1 MSLPDDTSWIRN
13 FLCAEAN
20 ASVGGVCVYEG
31 SGLEAIR
38 EQAQRA
44 DLPADEIVDAADTVV
59 LRPDPVSA
67 AA

>member
-1 MSLPDDTSWIRN
+1 MNLPDDTSWIRN
-13 FLCAEAN
+13 YLCAEAN
-20 ASVGGVCVYEG
+20 GSVGTVCVYQG

-44 DLPADEIVDAADTVV
+44 DLPADEIVEVAGTVT
-59 LRPDPVSA
+59 A